1 MTDEPLRRL
10 RARIDALARHADDG
24 PILEDKGLAEAR
36 HLLGRH
42 PGRGRDDAPSD
53 TDIEALRTVALFH
66 WYRYCVLESDDGRED
81 FDLAASLF
89 TRLHQLDPAAVPEQ
103 LYPLV
108 DTGVDP
114 QAPEDAAESLT
125 WASLAGAFRDQ
136 YEASGDPGALRR
148 AIALLTAELDAGP
161 DSPSEQFAVSSQLV
175 KAMLDLHQLTG
186 DPAALR
192 EAAQIARAAAV
203 ASPDGSPQRP
213 AALSQ
218 LASLLLEA
226 WSRSGEP
233 ELLLQAL
240 QAAREAAG
248 SVMAEDPARPAY
260 LSNLAAILL
269 QLWNHSGEP
278 AALDEAIVNL
288 QAAVTGIP
296 TGPGNRET
304 YLSNLGIALLARF
317 EHTGNNTDLDEA
329 IAAGRDAVA
338 ATPAGHPDWPGR
350 LSNLGIGLLAR
361 FERTGAMADL
371 DASIEAARSAVAAA
385 PGDHPRRAA
394 MLSNL
399 GNALRARFARSGASS
414 DLDEAIAAGRDAV
427 AATPAGHPDWPGR
440 LSNLGNALRVRSE
453 YTGMSADLDASIE
466 AARSAVAAAPGDHPR
481 RAAMLSNLGNALR
494 ARFESTGAP
503 ADRNAAL
510 TAYAQATDLVFAAP
524 STRIYAARRAAELAA
539 PHEPRLA
546 ARLLETAVHLLPE
559 VAPRMLERSDQ
570 QHALRGMA
578 GLASDAAALALAD
591 TGTPEEGRAAR
602 ALRLLE
608 AGRAVLLSQALDTR
622 SDLAD
627 LRQAHPGL
635 AARFAELRDQLDLPT
650 NGFALEAPEAE
661 VVSLVSDVPVH
672 PVQQLSAVQQRR
684 DLARQWDSVLAEI
697 RSLDGF
703 AAFARPADI
712 SQFLDLG
719 GAGPVV
725 TFNVSTYRSD
735 ALLLTPDGITAVELP
750 ALSPSELLR
759 QISTFHRALEAAEYG
774 APAARTGMG
783 EVLAWLWD
791 AAAEPVLDALGYRD
805 QPPPGT
811 EWPRVWWAPGG
822 LLGLL
827 PLHAAGY
834 HDGQPGERGHR
845 TVMDRVISSYTP
857 TLRALRHARLHAPAD
872 ADPGRALIVA
882 MSTTPGLP
890 AAALPW
896 VPRETD
902 MLTRR
907 LPSPVLLTTESR
919 RQDRLPTSANVLA
932 SLPGSAIAHFACH
945 SISDPVDPS
954 RSMLLL
960 QDHDRHPLTVAGLAS
975 LRLERAQLA
984 YLSACSTA
992 RTGTAELADE
1002 AIHLTS
1008 AFQLAGYPHVIGTL
1022 WAIDDRNA
1030 MKVADVFYAHLATS
1044 LGNIDTTR
1052 AADALHHAI
1061 RAMRDRFPE
1070 DPFLWAGYL
1079 HSGA

>member
-24 PILEDKGLAEAR
+24 PILEDEGLAEAR

-42 PGRGRDDAPSD
+42 PGLGRDDVPAD

-66 WYRYCVLESDDGRED
+66 WYRYCALESDDGRED
-81 FDLAASLF
+81 FDLAVSLF
-89 TRLHQLDPAAVPEQ
+89 TRLHQVDPAAVPEQ
-103 LYPLV
+103 LHALV

-125 WASLAGAFRDQ
+125 WASLAGTFRDQ

-148 AIALLTAELDAGP
+148 VIALLKAELEAGP

-175 KAMLDLHQLTG
+175 KALLDLHQVTE
-186 DPAALR
+186 DPAPLR
-192 EAAQIARAAAV
+192 EAAQIARAAAD
-203 ASPDGSPQRP
+203 AAPDGAPQRP

-233 ELLLQAL
+233 DLLPQAV
-240 QAAREAAG
+240 QAGREAAG
-248 SVMAEDPARPAY
+248 SVGAEDPARPAY

-269 QLWNHSGEP
+269 QLWNHGGEP

-288 QAAVTGIP
+288 RAAVAGIP
-296 TGPGNRET
+296 TGPGNREA
-304 YLSNLGIALLARF
+304 YLSNLGIVLLARF
-317 EHTGNNTDLDEA
+317 EQTGSNTDLDEA
-329 IAAGRDAVA
+329 IAAGRAAVD

-361 FERTGAMADL
+361 FERTGVMADL
-371 DASIEAARSAVAAA
+371 DASIDAARSAVAAA

-414 DLDEAIAAGRDAV
+414 DLDEA
-427 AATPAGHPDWPGR
+427 
-440 LSNLGNALRVRSE
+440 
-453 YTGMSADLDASIE
+453 
-466 AARSAVAAAPGDHPR
+466 
-481 RAAMLSNLGNALR
+481 
-494 ARFESTGAP
+494 
-503 ADRNAAL
+503 L
-510 TAYAQATDLVFAAP
+510 TAYSQATDLVFAAP

-622 SDLAD
+622 SDLSD
-627 LRQAHPGL
+627 LRQAHPEL
-635 AARFAELRDQLDLPT
+635 AARFTELRDQLDLPAD
-650 NGFALEAPEAE
+650 GIALEAPRAE
-661 VVSLVSDVPVH
+661 VVSLVTDLPVH
-672 PVQQLSAVQQRR
+672 PVQQLSAVRQRR
-684 DLARQWDSVLAEI
+684 ELARQFDSVLAEI

-719 GAGPVV
+719 CAGPVV

-735 ALLLTPDGITAVELP
+735 ALLLTPDGITAIELP

-791 AAAEPVLDALGYRD
+791 AVAEPVLDVLGYRD
-805 QPPPGT
+805 QPPPGA
-811 EWPRVWWAPGG
+811 EWPRVWWALGG

-834 HDGQPGERGHR
+834 HDGQPGERGRR

-857 TLRALRHARLHAPAD
+857 TLRALRHARLHAPAA

-882 MSTTPGLP
+882 MPTTPGLP

-919 RQDRLPTSANVLA
+919 GQDGLPTSANVLA

-960 QDHDRHPLTVAGLAS
+960 QDHDRDPLTVASLAS

-992 RTGTAELADE
+992 HTGTAELADE

-1044 LGNIDTTR
+1044 LGKIDTTR